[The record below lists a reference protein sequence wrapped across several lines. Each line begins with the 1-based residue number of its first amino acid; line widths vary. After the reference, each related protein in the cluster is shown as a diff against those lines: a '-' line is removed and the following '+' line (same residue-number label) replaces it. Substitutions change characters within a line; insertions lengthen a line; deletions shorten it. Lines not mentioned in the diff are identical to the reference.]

1 MNPTTLW
8 WLEHTPA
15 GRRTQRRIL
24 PRSALMPRARAE
36 LEREEREERERQ
48 QGHADLLARRR
59 EAAYESLQDPEVRAR
74 RQQGR

>member
-8 WLEHTPA
+8 WLDNTGA
-15 GRRTQRRIL
+15 GRTTQRRIL

-36 LEREEREERERQ
+36 LEREEREERERR

-59 EAAYESLQDPEVRAR
+59 EAAYESLEDPEIRAKR
-74 RQQGR
+74 REGR